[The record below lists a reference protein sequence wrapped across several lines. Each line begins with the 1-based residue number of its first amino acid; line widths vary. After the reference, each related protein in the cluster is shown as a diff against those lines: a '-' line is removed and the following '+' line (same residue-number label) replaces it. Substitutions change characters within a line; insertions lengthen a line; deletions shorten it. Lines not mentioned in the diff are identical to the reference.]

1 MKTYLTILLG
11 VVVIAAVVFGGYK
24 YTKSNVART
33 SPVGNDGISYVTTSG
48 EVTRIF
54 EGTSTLSYTFDIR
67 TTATTSVSM
76 NGALIKVTNGTST
89 TGSMYISYEGG
100 RGYSPVEYITNIV
113 SPHLPSITLTGTST
127 IGAYDWVTAETP
139 ASEWFI
145 ASVANGKWLI
155 IMEGKKASDSDVKHL
170 LETIRL
176 ESNK

>member
-1 MKTYLTILLG
+1 MKTYITILLG

-24 YTKSNVART
+24 YTKSDAVRT
-33 SPVGNDGISYVTTSG
+33 TPVGNDGISYVTTSG
-48 EVTRIF
+48 EVTRLY

-76 NGALIKVTNGTST
+76 NGALIKVTDAT
-89 TGSMYISYEGG
+89 TTVGSMYISYEGG
-100 RGYSPVEYITNIV
+100 RGYSPIEYITNIV
-113 SPHLPSITLTGTST
+113 SPHVPTITPTGTST

-145 ASVANGKWLI
+145 ASVADGKWLI
-155 IMEGKKASDSDVKHL
+155 VMEGKKASDADVKHI

-176 ESNK
+176 ESSK